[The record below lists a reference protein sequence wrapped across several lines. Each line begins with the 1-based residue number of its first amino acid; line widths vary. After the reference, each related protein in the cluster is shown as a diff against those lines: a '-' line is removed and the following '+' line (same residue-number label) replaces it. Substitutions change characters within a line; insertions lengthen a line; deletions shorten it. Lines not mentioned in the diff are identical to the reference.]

1 MSARALRPRRA
12 ARSRR
17 RLKHL
22 RLLFD
27 IASDAER
34 AAAAAGLRYVR
45 DGEPGL
51 RRQRR
56 GRTFRYRGPDGRV
69 VQDRAEIGRI
79 RALAIPPAWTD
90 VWICSDPSG
99 HIQAV
104 GRDARGRKQYRYHAK
119 WRQVRDDAKYGRML
133 AFGRALPSVRARI
146 VRDLRRS
153 GLPREK
159 VLAAVVRL
167 LETTLVRVGNE
178 EYARDNG
185 SFGLTTLQ
193 RRHVSVSGSSLRL
206 HFKGKSGKVHEVVA
220 RDRGLARLV
229 RRCRRLPGP
238 HVFHYRDAAGRA
250 RTVTSDDVNGYL
262 QEITGRDF
270 TAKDFRTW
278 SATVL
283 AAWALAGA
291 EEAPSAAARKR
302 TVRRAV
308 EAVAR
313 RLGNTPAICRKS
325 YVHPMVVESY
335 LEGTL
340 ARGLAAEVTT
350 LPGAPLSK
358 REQAVLGLLL
368 RHHLRTLTAARAA

>member
-1 MSARALRPRRA
+1 MSARAPRPRRA

-34 AAAAAGLRYVR
+34 AASAAGLRYVK
-45 DGEPGL
+45 DGEPGFQ
-51 RRQRR
+51 RQRR
-56 GRTFRYRGPDGRV
+56 GKTFRYRGPDGRV
-69 VQDRAEIGRI
+69 VSDPALLARI
-79 RALAIPPAWTD
+79 RALVIPPAWTD
-90 VWICSDPSG
+90 VWICADAAG
-99 HIQAV
+99 HVQAV

-133 AFGRALPSVRARI
+133 AFGRALPSIRGRI
-146 VRDLRRS
+146 VRDLRRH
-153 GLPREK
+153 GLPRDK
-159 VLAAVVRL
+159 VIAAVVRL

-193 RRHVSVSGSSLRL
+193 RRHVSLSGAVLRL
-206 HFKGKSGKVHEVVA
+206 RFKGKSGKVHEVVA
-220 RDRGLARLV
+220 RDRALAGLV

-250 RTVTSDDVNGYL
+250 RTVTSDDVNAYL

-283 AAWALAGA
+283 AAWTLAEA
-291 EEAPSAAARKR
+291 EAAASDTARKR

-325 YVHPMVVESY
+325 YVHPTVVESY
-335 LEGTL
+335 LDGSL
-340 ARGLAAEVTT
+340 ARGLRGDVSLMPA
-350 LPGAPLSK
+350 GPLST
-358 REQAVLGLLL
+358 RELAVLGLLL
-368 RHHLRTLTAARAA
+368 RSVRKPATRAA